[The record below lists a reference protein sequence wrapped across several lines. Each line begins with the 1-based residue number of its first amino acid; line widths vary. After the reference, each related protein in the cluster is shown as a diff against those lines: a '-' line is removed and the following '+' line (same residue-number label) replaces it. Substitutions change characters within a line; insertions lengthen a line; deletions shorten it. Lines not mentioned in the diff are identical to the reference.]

1 MAHCTNGTAF
11 SSVDI
16 DGGGVSGFWVKRKGV
31 KVEGGWS
38 AGGEV
43 VSAQFY
49 RWSSGRVEVEKWW
62 SSEVE

>member
-1 MAHCTNGTAF
+1 MADCTNGTAF
-11 SSVDI
+11 SSVYV
-16 DGGGVSGFWVKRKGV
+16 DGGGASGFWVQSKGV

-49 RWSSGRVEVEKWW
+49 RWSCEV
-62 SSEVE
+62 

>member
-11 SSVDI
+11 SSVDA
-16 DGGGVSGFWVKRKGV
+16 DGSGVSGFWVKSKSV

-49 RWSSGRVEVEKWW
+49 RWSCEV
-62 SSEVE
+62 